1 LSQPPVLRD
10 VVTKC
15 RRNIQQA
22 KGRKKLK
29 EKRSKKNKNKNKV
42 KQKE

>member
-22 KGRKKLK
+22 KGRKKIERK
-29 EKRSKKNKNKNKV
+29 EKQKKKINKIK
-42 KQKE
+42 